1 MSESEI
7 KDYVANLKNPKDPCA
22 NVTGKITD
30 VSGEISRLQYQ
41 GIKMR
46 AYKDVVDAFIY
57 EIYSDYQF
65 EISGMVSVTLDCSSI
80 NLCTGARNNWS
91 YTANVYVQNQKVSI
105 TKKTAGF
112 PPPVNSFTKW
122 GLVGEKVVR
131 SVGLLFKWSK
141 YHDALEAAGKAIV
154 SSPNL
159 TCKAT
164 QPIKK

>member
-65 EISGMVSVTLDCSSI
+65 EISGMVSVTLDCSEPPRVCRR
-80 NLCTGARNNWS
+80 LVCLS
-91 YTANVYVQNQKVSI
+91 Y
-105 TKKTAGF
+105 
-112 PPPVNSFTKW
+112 
-122 GLVGEKVVR
+122 
-131 SVGLLFKWSK
+131 
-141 YHDALEAAGKAIV
+141 AAFWIL
-154 SSPNL
+154 SS
-159 TCKAT
+159 AA
-164 QPIKK
+164 